1 MTDACANGKFTL
13 PNIVIRGGSELPPTS
28 KMELFLTI
36 ISNWKPLTMV
46 TKNSILEDSRSLD
59 PAIVN
64 IADSGR
70 QRRVIELIYNIYH
83 VSRAIW
89 QRN

>member
-1 MTDACANGKFTL
+1 MTVACANGKFIL

-36 ISNWKPLTMV
+36 ISSWKPLTTV
-46 TKNSILEDSRSLD
+46 SKSSILEDSTSLD

-64 IADSGR
+64 IADSG
-70 QRRVIELIYNIYH
+70 I
-83 VSRAIW
+83 
-89 QRN
+89 